1 MFQWDAVDTSP
12 DLGGQNVLKTFEM
25 AIRHY
30 RRTTWTELERVF
42 CCSIFFTYIE
52 VYFYGPLQGGGDRPH
67 RRPPNGSAIALRGSG
82 SPHKT
87 RFHRPLQ
94 VHTPK
99 GTSIDLAVLA

>member
-42 CCSIFFTYIE
+42 CCWIFFTYIE
-52 VYFYGPLQGGGDRPH
+52 VYFYGPLQGGEG
-67 RRPPNGSAIALRGSG
+67 AIA
-82 SPHKT
+82 PIAAPMDP
-87 RFHRPLQ
+87 PL
-94 VHTPK
+94 P
-99 GTSIDLAVLA
+99 